1 MIVLRLLAYKHNVE
15 EEEEEEE
22 DKEITCLKE
31 SRGGET
37 TSIYDDYMW
46 QCVDLLKPEISVAG
60 LDEKNVPV
68 LSFYQKRTGF
78 KQEATCSKRNL
89 LSFGSCMVR
98 FLSFFPQSC

>member
-1 MIVLRLLAYKHNVE
+1 MTLRLLAYKHNV

-46 QCVDLLKPEISVAG
+46 QIGRAHV
-60 LDEKNVPV
+60 
-68 LSFYQKRTGF
+68 
-78 KQEATCSKRNL
+78 
-89 LSFGSCMVR
+89 
-98 FLSFFPQSC
+98 

>member
-1 MIVLRLLAYKHNVE
+1 MILRLLAYKHKV
-15 EEEEEEE
+15 EEEEEE
-22 DKEITCLKE
+22 DKEITCLEE

-46 QCVDLLKPEISVAG
+46 QCVDLPKPEISVAV
-60 LDEKNVPV
+60 LDENFPA

-89 LSFGSCMVR
+89 LSFG
-98 FLSFFPQSC
+98 